1 MANNQ
6 GLRTFLGGVHPP
18 TEKGLTKD
26 VPILEAKLPE
36 TVVIP
41 MSQHI
46 GAPCTPCVKRGDHVY
61 VGTKVGEANGFVS
74 VPVHS
79 SVSGKVKS
87 IDLHQHPNGDRVQCV
102 IIESDGLDEMDPS
115 IKPNADYKTKSP
127 QELIDLIKE
136 GGLVGIGGATFP
148 THVKL
153 TVPPD
158 KHVDTVIIN
167 GAECEPYLTCDDHL
181 MNARPDLIIKGLE
194 IVMYISGV
202 KKGYIGVEDNKPE
215 AIKKLQEASAHNKD
229 IEVAVLKTKYPQG
242 AEKQMINAITG
253 REVPSGGLPADAGV
267 IVFNVG
273 TASQIATTVV
283 EGIPFYRTL
292 LTCTG
297 NCVKNPATYL
307 VRLGDT
313 FQSIIDQAG
322 GFTSEPKKIIS
333 GGPMMGVA
341 QFTTDVPVIKSTSG
355 ILCFDEKL
363 AKIDDPT
370 PCIKC
375 GRCCEACPMHLQP
388 YIIATYAFKKRFD
401 KSEEYHA
408 MDCIECGSCAYTC
421 PARRPLLT
429 SIRTAKREI
438 TAERRKAK

>member
-1 MANNQ
+1 MANKN
-6 GLRTFLGGVHPP
+6 GVSFRVGGVHPP
-18 TEKGLTKD
+18 TEKQLTEN
-26 VPILEAKLPE
+26 VPIQEAKIPD
-36 TVVIP
+36 TVIIP

-46 GAPCTPCVKRGDHVY
+46 GAPCTPIVKKGDHVY

-79 SVSGKVKS
+79 SVSGTVKM
-87 IDLHQHPNGDRVQCV
+87 IDDRQHPNGNRVQSV

-115 IKPNADYKTKSP
+115 ITPVEDYTKLEP
-127 QELIDLIKE
+127 KELINLIKE
-136 GGLVGIGGATFP
+136 GGIVGIGGATFP

-153 TVPPD
+153 SIPPD
-158 KHVDTVIIN
+158 KHVDTIILN

-181 MNARPDLIIKGLE
+181 MRARPDLIVKGLE
-194 IVMYISGV
+194 IIMYITGV
-202 KKGYIGVEDNKPE
+202 TTGKIGIENNKPDAIRAVAE
-215 AIKKLQEASAHNKD
+215 AASHNPQ
-229 IEVAVLKTKYPQG
+229 IEVVPMQTKYPQG
-242 AEKQMINAITG
+242 AEKQLIQALTG

-267 IVFNVG
+267 IVNNVA
-273 TASQIATTVV
+273 TAAQIAVTITQ
-283 EGIPFYRTL
+283 GIPFYRTM

-297 NCVKNPATYL
+297 NCIKNPATYL

-322 GFTSEPKKIIS
+322 GFTAEPKKIIS

-363 AKIDDPT
+363 AVIDNPVN
-370 PCIKC
+370 CIKC
-375 GRCCEACPMHLQP
+375 GKCSEACPMGLQP
-388 YIIATYAFKKRFD
+388 YIIATFAALGRFD
-401 KSEEYHA
+401 KSDEYHA

-421 PARRPLLT
+421 PSRRPILT
-429 SIRTAKREI
+429 CIRTAKRVI
-438 TAERRKAK
+438 TEERRKAK